1 MINMASILIQ
11 LHSAISAYDDS
22 FGLLDQSLDVKNAIS
37 KQEELQRKLE
47 ANRLLAE
54 QAQNANKT
62 NDAPPKVDEPAAE
75 PKAEVCEKCKA
86 PHGVVEDLEKCQQ
99 TLTTLSEEGHCLRK
113 ELVGKL
119 RKDKKWEKAAKI
131 YDELSSHE
139 KSSMESHTSKGE
151 AEKAATCEIYYL
163 TSQHEHAQMLYELG
177 KHEQGRG
184 KSIETYS
191 ARYEQ
196 SLGIAETTY
205 KRTKERNLGPAAK
218 DSHDLYCLLLLLL
231 KRYDDA
237 KAEHR
242 RVYREVFES
251 DPERALDNGFKLGE
265 IFMAEG
271 RGDPAAL
278 KFYQMYQEGK
288 TKLGIREESVLKFG
302 LRFIEVE
309 EAKGGK
315 CDTDKVE
322 EVLRDLWEGRN
333 PENTELAGIGHQY
346 GLLLTRKKKYSEAV
360 VVFKTVRLY
369 QTTRNSP
376 LSKEVLEI
384 LDRLFYCHNQ
394 LKNYKEAAKI
404 GRAIVK
410 NREATSKTN
419 VETMAAYHALGK
431 ALADGQDRIGAERE
445 LKKSWEGR
453 KDLGVFDLATLQNGY
468 DYGNILRTPSTAI
481 TAFEEVWNHSK
492 NTLASEGSKPAERP
506 VLLSYGNHLASAL
519 ENQGVKDKYDA
530 ASKVYKEV
538 LSRGQ
543 GILPQDELLLCTFK
557 SGKCRYLMRDY
568 TGAIRELGELW
579 DKGKS
584 GWGDG
589 LKNYLEAG
597 YYYFQSLKKQ
607 DKKHNKVQAKEVIRE
622 TIRLARENY
631 GEGSEEYKRY
641 ENALQKY

>member
-1 MINMASILIQ
+1 MASILIQ
-11 LHSAISAYDDS
+11 LHSAISAHDDT

-37 KQEELQRKLE
+37 KQEELQRKLAE
-47 ANRLLAE
+47 NRLLAE
-54 QAQNANKT
+54 QAQNANNAT
-62 NDAPPKVDEPAAE
+62 PKVDEPVVE
-75 PKAEVCEKCKA
+75 SKPDVCEKCKA
-86 PHGVVEDLEKCQQ
+86 PHGIVGDLEKCQKS
-99 TLTTLSEEGHCLRK
+99 LATTSEEGHGLRK

-119 RKDKKWEKAAKI
+119 RKEKKWEKAAKI

-139 KSSMESHTSKGE
+139 KSCMDSHISKGE
-151 AEKAATCEIYYL
+151 VGKAATCEFHYL
-163 TSQHEHAQMLYELG
+163 TYQHEHAQMLYELG
-177 KHEQGRG
+177 KHEEARG
-184 KSIETYS
+184 KPTETYS

-196 SLGIAETTY
+196 SLAISETAY
-205 KRTKERNLGPAAK
+205 KRTKELNLGSAAK

-288 TKLGIREESVLKFG
+288 TKLGIRAEPVLKFG

-309 EAKGGK
+309 EAKGAK
-315 CDTDKVE
+315 CDTDKIE
-322 EVLRDLWEGRN
+322 EILRDLWEGRN
-333 PENTELAGIGHQY
+333 PENTELAGLGHQY
-346 GLLLTRKKKYSEAV
+346 GLLLTKRKKYAEAV
-360 VVFKTVRLY
+360 TVFKTVRLY
-369 QTTRNSP
+369 RTTRHGP
-376 LSKEVLEI
+376 LSKEVLETI
-384 LDRLFYCHNQ
+384 DRLFYCYNQ
-394 LKNYKEAAKI
+394 LKNHKEAAKI

-419 VETMAAYHALGK
+419 AETMAAYHALGK

-453 KDLGVFDLATLQNGY
+453 KDLGVFDLATLRNGY
-468 DYGNILRTPSTAI
+468 DYGNILKVSSAAI
-481 TAFEEVWNHSK
+481 SVFEEVWTHSK
-492 NTLASEGSKPAERP
+492 TRLASEGLEPTERP
-506 VLLSYGNHLASAL
+506 ILLSYGNHLASTL
-519 ENQGVKDKYDA
+519 ESQGVKDKYEA

-543 GILPQDELLLCTFK
+543 GTISQKELLLCTFK

-568 TGAIRELGELW
+568 AGSIQELGDLW
-579 DKGKS
+579 AKGKN

-589 LKNYLEAG
+589 LKDYLETG

-622 TIRLARENY
+622 AIRLARDNY
-631 GEGSEEYKRY
+631 GDGSEEYKRY
-641 ENALQKY
+641 DNALQKY